1 MYYDPY
7 LSPIS
12 TMPLH
17 ASVYVSPSIP
27 WSLPN
32 GQPGGP
38 WSPISSTLIHT
49 DTQAVL
55 VDTPITQSQTAD
67 LASWIERTL
76 PATAS
81 LSYIYITHG
90 HGDHWFGTNALLQ
103 RFPGARVVATKD
115 TIAHMQSQ
123 IEPRIFKAMWSSRF
137 PGQIDT
143 SFHLAEPLPESGE
156 FCIDDKDTSYKMKAI
171 EVGHA
176 DTHSSTVLWCEDLR
190 LVVAGD
196 VVYGDVHQMLGEA
209 NTHALRLEWV
219 AAIDKVA
226 SLNPMT
232 VVAGHKKPDEIDGVW
247 HLARSKQYILDFDK
261 LVESGECK
269 TVRDLVARM
278 KSLWSTRFN
287 DGALVVG
294 AINALKVKKKGGSGK
309 L

>member
-1 MYYDPY
+1 
-7 LSPIS
+7 
-12 TMPLH
+12 MPLY

-32 GQPGGP
+32 GRPGGP
-38 WSPISSTLIHT
+38 WSPISTTLIHT

-103 RFPGARVVATKD
+103 RFPGARIVATKD
-115 TIAHMQSQ
+115 TIAHMRSQ
-123 IEPRIFKAMWSSRF
+123 TEPKTFKAIWSSRF

-143 SFHLAEPLPESGE
+143 SFRLAEPLPESGE
-156 FCIDDKDTSYKMKAI
+156 FFINDNDDEYKMKAI

-176 DTHSSTVLWCEDLR
+176 DTHSSTVLWCENLQ

-209 NTHALRLEWV
+209 NTHDLRMEWV

-226 SLNPMT
+226 SLNPAN
-232 VVAGHKKPDEIDGVW
+232 VVAGHKKPDEIDGPW
-247 HLARSKQYILDFDK
+247 HLARSKKYILDFDA

-269 TVRDLVARM
+269 NVRDLVARM
-278 KSLWSTRFN
+278 KELWSTRFN
-287 DGALVVG
+287 DGALIVG
-294 AINALKVKKKGGSGK
+294 AINALKVKQKTSNGK